1 MTDPKESGATN
12 PLAAPR
18 NGEENEIV
26 MKRILSLAILPVLFF
41 LAGCQTNDPAP
52 AALTEAPSATIPP
65 SFDATKKAD
74 AAQTRGES
82 AIKPY
87 PFRTCAVQIH
97 RPFKNGKPKH
107 RRVYQGHEVLFCCD
121 PCVKAFD
128 TYPDAYMPRI
138 IEAAAAKER

>member
-1 MTDPKESGATN
+1 
-12 PLAAPR
+12 
-18 NGEENEIV
+18 
-26 MKRILSLAILPVLFF
+26 MKRIPSLAILPVLFF
-41 LAGCQTNDPAP
+41 LGGCQTNDPAP
-52 AALTEAPSATIPP
+52 AAKPS

-74 AAQTRGES
+74 AAQSRGES

-107 RRVYQGHEVLFCCD
+107 RRVYKGHEVLFCCD

-138 IEAAAAKER
+138 IEAAASKEH

>member
-1 MTDPKESGATN
+1 
-12 PLAAPR
+12 
-18 NGEENEIV
+18 
-26 MKRILSLAILPVLFF
+26 MKRISSLAILPVVFF
-41 LAGCQTNDPAP
+41 FAGCRTNDPAP
-52 AALTEAPSATIPP
+52 AATTESPPAAMPS

-74 AAQTRGES
+74 AAQSRGES

-87 PFRTCAVQIH
+87 PFNTCAVQIH

-107 RRVYQGHEVLFCCD
+107 RRVYKGHEVLFCCD
-121 PCVKAFD
+121 PCVNAFD